1 VNTSPDLQR
10 ASTVNVS
17 KKRSAG
23 HVLTTRREARTL
35 FSNPDLQIYPGAGM
49 TCVFDPQRAA
59 CRIDRDDADTR
70 RTPDLSDCRAHCANI
85 ARTDRDI
92 DALRDQAAQLAEV
105 ANDAIAPE
113 PRTVRYRHELGRLR
127 TLIDEHAHGK
137 PTPMADSD
145 AERAAIRAA
154 MQRLLDGTPKRSTG
168 ALSVLQLAAE
178 AGMKRW
184 LLTHKHTD
192 LADEFRNRVQAPGP
206 IPSAYSNLDQQA
218 RDAQDANQELRAQN
232 TQLRAQVTVYAR
244 IIHELH
250 TALANAPAPRL
261 SVVKQRDNHG

>member
-1 VNTSPDLQR
+1 
-10 ASTVNVS
+10 
-17 KKRSAG
+17 
-23 HVLTTRREARTL
+23 
-35 FSNPDLQIYPGAGM
+35 
-49 TCVFDPQRAA
+49 
-59 CRIDRDDADTR
+59 
-70 RTPDLSDCRAHCANI
+70 
-85 ARTDRDI
+85 
-92 DALRDQAAQLAEV
+92 
-105 ANDAIAPE
+105 
-113 PRTVRYRHELGRLR
+113 
-127 TLIDEHAHGK
+127 
-137 PTPMADSD
+137 
-145 AERAAIRAA
+145 

-192 LADEFRNRVQAPGP
+192 LADEFRNRVQALGP

-250 TALANAPAPRL
+250 TPLANAPAPRL